1 MAGVITGASMIT
13 SVGQT
18 RAACFEAFCQ
28 GLTGN
33 KPLQS
38 FNQSRYNLTRAY
50 EIADR
55 PATRRDIKGRSTNWL
70 CEVVNQAIK
79 EAGLE
84 QCREQRLTALIG
96 TGLRELRSLELWW
109 ADGQPLAVNE
119 LHFGGALVRSAN
131 ITGPVITLS
140 NACAASSFALGLA
153 DDLLILGEAEAV
165 IVAGCDS
172 ITESMFGSG
181 DRASMLRPE
190 RVQPFDRDRR
200 GALLGEGAAA
210 VVLESE
216 RSASAR
222 GVAPLASLRGVG
234 MSCDAFHETAP
245 DQAGM
250 ARAMTDA
257 HLRASVIPDEIDLL
271 LAHGTGTALNDKVEA
286 LAIKE
291 VFGRRAESVPI
302 TALKSLIGHTSGASG
317 LVGVATALECL
328 NQGRIPPT
336 AGFNAPM
343 EEAIGLDIVAGEA
356 RAVPVQI
363 VQVNAFGFGGVNA
376 VVILERI
383 SR

>member
-1 MAGVITGASMIT
+1 MTGVITGASMIT

-18 RAACFEAFCQ
+18 RASCFEAFCQ

-55 PATRRDIKGRSTNWL
+55 PATRQDIKGRSTKWL
-70 CEVVNQAIK
+70 RDVVSQAIK
-79 EAGLE
+79 EAGIVQGQGL
-84 QCREQRLTALIG
+84 RLSALIG

-109 ADGQPLAVNE
+109 AAGQSLAVNE
-119 LHFGGALVRSAN
+119 LHFGSALQENGNV
-131 ITGPVITLS
+131 TGPVITLA

-153 DDLLILGEAEAV
+153 EDLLMLGEADAV

-172 ITESMFGSG
+172 ITESMFGLG

-190 RVQPFDRDRR
+190 QVQPFDRERR

-216 RSASAR
+216 QSAASR
-222 GVAPLASLRGVG
+222 GVAPLALLRGVG

-250 ARAMTDA
+250 VRAMADA
-257 HLRASVIPDEIDLL
+257 HVRAGVTPAEIDLL
-271 LAHGTGTALNDKVEA
+271 LVHGTGTELNDKVEA

-291 VFGRRAESVPI
+291 VFGSQVESVPI

-317 LVGVATALECL
+317 LVAAITALECL
-328 NQGRIPPT
+328 REGCIPPT

-343 EEAIGLDIVAGEA
+343 EEATGLDIVVGEA
-356 RAVPVQI
+356 RAAPMQVA
-363 VQVNAFGFGGVNA
+363 QVNAFGFGGVNA
-376 VVILERI
+376 VVVLERI